1 MAGVQVGLSPVP
13 RLFWGF
19 NAAPTICDVIKGID
33 PSGTIAILTG
43 GDTGIVF
50 RNYQNTGNRGGNHST
65 CSIKKAERN
74 LAGIIARQPG

>member
-33 PSGTIAILTG
+33 PSGTIAIVTG

-50 RNYQNTGNRGGNHST
+50 RNYQTLAIAGAT
-65 CSIKKAERN
+65 IIVPAVLKKLKE
-74 LAGIIARQPG
+74 I